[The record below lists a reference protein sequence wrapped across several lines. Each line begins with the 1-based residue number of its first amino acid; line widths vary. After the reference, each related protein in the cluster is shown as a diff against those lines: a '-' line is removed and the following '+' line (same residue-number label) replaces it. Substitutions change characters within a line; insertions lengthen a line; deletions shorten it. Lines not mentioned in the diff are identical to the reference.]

1 MEKADAPTRVM
12 MQPSSEMMDRV
23 RTAFYA
29 HGFRELSMG
38 GLASACGYT
47 RRNLYNYFS
56 NKESAFRALIQFT
69 NAEQGQRSIDAGR
82 ALLDQGASALDVVT
96 EVLVV
101 RYVPVRI
108 RASKSP
114 HAREIN
120 NEAFRLCHDIMVR
133 SATVFTNALKNVIA
147 DLEKSGRMQMK
158 PGVSHLQ
165 LAQMLGDGVRGINQ
179 NLPEVAAA
187 SLPGR
192 YRQMCHAILFG
203 GATETTLAPAPRKT
217 ARAAKER
224 AGSD

>member
-1 MEKADAPTRVM
+1 VEKAETPTRVM

-38 GLASACGYT
+38 GLAAACGYT

-56 NKESAFRALIQFT
+56 NKETAFRALIQHT
-69 NAEQGQRSIDAGR
+69 NAVEGQRSIEAGR
-82 ALLDQGASALDVVT
+82 ALLGQGASALDVVA
-96 EVLVV
+96 EVLIV
-101 RYVPVRI
+101 RYVPVRQ

-133 SATVFTNALKNVIA
+133 SGAVFTNALKNVVA
-147 DLEKSGRMQMK
+147 DLEKAGRLQMK
-158 PGVSHLQ
+158 PGFSHLQ

-179 NLPEVAAA
+179 NLPEVAAS
-187 SLPGR
+187 SLPAR

-203 GATETTLAPAPRKT
+203 AATETVPPAPRKT
-217 ARAAKER
+217 ARPVKER
-224 AGSD
+224 ANSE

>member
-1 MEKADAPTRVM
+1 M

-29 HGFRELSMG
+29 YGFRELSMG
-38 GLASACGYT
+38 GLAAACGYT

-56 NKESAFRALIQFT
+56 NKEAAFRALIQHT
-69 NAEQGQRSIDAGR
+69 NAEQGQRAIEAGR
-82 ALLDQGASALDVVT
+82 ALLERGASAIDVVT

-101 RYVPVRI
+101 RYVPVRQ
-108 RASKSP
+108 RASRSP

-133 SATVFTNALKNVIA
+133 SASVFTNALKNVIA
-147 DLEKSGRMQMK
+147 DLERSGRLQMR

-192 YRQMCHAILFG
+192 YRQMCQAILFG
-203 GATETTLAPAPRKT
+203 GATETAAAPTARKT
-217 ARAAKER
+217 TRAVKER
-224 AGSD
+224 VTTGE

>member
-1 MEKADAPTRVM
+1 MEKADTPTRVM

-38 GLASACGYT
+38 GLATACGYT

-69 NAEQGQRSIDAGR
+69 NAEQGQRGIAAGR
-82 ALLDQGASALDVVT
+82 TLLERGASALDVVT

-101 RYVPVRI
+101 RYVPVRQ
-108 RASKSP
+108 RASHSP
-114 HAREIN
+114 HALEIS

-133 SATVFTNALKNVIA
+133 SAAVFTNGLKNVLV
-147 DLEKSGRMQMK
+147 DLEKAGRMQMK

-179 NLPEVAAA
+179 NLPPISAA

-192 YRQMCHAILFG
+192 YRQICQAVLFG
-203 GATETTLAPAPRKT
+203 CATETGAAPATRKMS
-217 ARAAKER
+217 RALKER
-224 AGSD
+224 ANSE